1 MEALD
6 KFDELTLKND
16 QIANLLEV
24 ALGLVFRIDDL
35 KIYKHS
41 PQFDLLVQLETM
53 LQLIMEKNQEL
64 HACAEELYKLC
75 AKENKQKAVA

>member
-1 MEALD
+1 MDALD

-16 QIANLLEV
+16 QVDKLLEIV
-24 ALGLVFRIDDL
+24 LGLVFRIEDM
-35 KIYKHS
+35 KIFKHTEK
-41 PQFDLLVQLETM
+41 FDLLVQLETM

>member
-16 QIANLLEV
+16 QVDKLLEIV
-24 ALGLVFRIDDL
+24 LGLVFRIEDM
-35 KIYKHS
+35 KIFKHTEK
-41 PQFDLLVQLETM
+41 FDLLVQLETM

-75 AKENKQKAVA
+75 TKEDKQKAVA